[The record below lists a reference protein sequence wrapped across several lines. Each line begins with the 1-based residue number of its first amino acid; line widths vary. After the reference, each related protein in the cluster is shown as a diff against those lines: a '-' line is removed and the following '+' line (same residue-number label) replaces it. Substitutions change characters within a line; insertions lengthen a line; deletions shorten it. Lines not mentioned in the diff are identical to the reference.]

1 MSSRRTAILIGAI
14 AIGVFAVLLIV
25 RYVQGIQDD
34 VNKDSAL
41 VQIFQAKELVKRGED
56 GGVAID
62 TQKIQQDQMPQK
74 YVPQGAIQTPDAI
87 QKKVALFDIS
97 PGTVIVDGMFVDPA
111 TSQISFRER
120 LKNKNHV
127 AVSIQVDQVHG
138 VGGFLV
144 PGDQVNMLVYQDN
157 TKIKEVAESSQGDK
171 PAFIPD
177 LNLRP
182 LPPENLVNVGGPQ
195 YLFLN
200 KTARYMFQKV
210 SILAV
215 GQNAL
220 LNPGESAT
228 TGSGTSGSGSS
239 STTTSSTQNNVGL
252 ITFNVPP
259 KAAQWIVTGQDAG
272 FYLTLV
278 GKDYEPRELPP
289 LPVVVDLLPG
299 EDPGILCPYKF
310 DPDGSCE

>member
-25 RYVQGIQDD
+25 RYVQGIQEGVDQD
-34 VNKDSAL
+34 NEKVK
-41 VQIFQAKELVKRGED
+41 VFQAQELVKRGED

-62 TQKIQQDQMPQK
+62 SQKIQQIEMPQK

-111 TSQISFRER
+111 TSSISFRER
-120 LKNKNHV
+120 LKNPQHV
-127 AVSIQVDQVHG
+127 AVSIQVDQVRG

-144 PGDQVNMLVYQDN
+144 PGDQVNMLIYQDN
-157 TKIKEVAESSQGDK
+157 TKIKEIAESAQSQK
-171 PAFIPD
+171 PDFLPD

-220 LNPGESAT
+220 LNPGETAT
-228 TGSGTSGSGSS
+228 TGTSGTGG
-239 STTTSSTQNNVGL
+239 STTTQSSAQNNVGL
-252 ITFNVPP
+252 ITFNVPA
-259 KAAQWIVTGQDAG
+259 KAAQWIVTGQEAG

-278 GKDYEPRELPP
+278 GKDYTPTELTP
-289 LPVVVDLLPG
+289 LPVVVDVLPG
-299 EDPGILCPYKF
+299 EDPAKLCPYKIEGG
-310 DPDGSCE
+310 DGSCE